1 MCFGHISGTYFSALN
16 LIWRPDIVSAMEATQ
31 LELNL
36 QDLSPSELKMHQMQ
50 AQIDAACDSMGK
62 VRRKLFAEWDAAKKE
77 IQALRQ
83 ENAALREKFALTNKS
98 TTEWIYGH
106 GEHLFALPTNHIG
119 NITQMVS

>member
-1 MCFGHISGTYFSALN
+1 MIWSYQWDIFFALN
-16 LIWRPDIVSAMEATQ
+16 LIWQTHIVSAMEATQ

-36 QDLSPSELKMHQMQ
+36 VDLSPSELKMHQMQ

-77 IQALRQ
+77 IQALRT
-83 ENAALREKFALTNKS
+83 ENASLREKFALTNKP

-106 GEHLFALPTNHIG
+106 GEHLFAFPQATDICFEPP
-119 NITQMVS
+119 MAS